1 MTAAPE
7 IGVAVV
13 GFGWM
18 GQVHTRAWSRL
29 AQHYPDTPLRPR
41 FVAVA
46 DPDAGRRQ
54 QAIDTYGFGTA
65 VEEWTELLERN
76 DVDVVSVCGPNFVHR
91 EIGEAVARSGRH
103 LWIEKPAGRGAAD
116 TVCHRGGRARG
127 GGVLRGR
134 VQLPQRTG
142 GRARP

>member
-1 MTAAPE
+1 VTERRE

-18 GQVHTRAWSRL
+18 GQVHTRAWARL
-29 AQHYPDTPLRPR
+29 GQHYPDAPLRPR

-46 DPDAGRRQ
+46 DIDAGRRQ
-54 QAIDTYGFGTA
+54 HALDDYGFQDA
-65 VEEWTELLERN
+65 VEGWAELLARD

-103 LWIEKPAGRGAAD
+103 L
-116 TVCHRGGRARG
+116 
-127 GGVLRGR
+127 
-134 VQLPQRTG
+134 
-142 GRARP
+142 